1 MKEFENRHYS
11 EKPGHKERSKA
22 NREMLDME
30 RKGLSTEDRYT
41 IRQHGMRRIRRDGK

>member
-30 RKGLSTEDRYT
+30 KKGLNTEQIYT
-41 IRQHGMRRIRRDGK
+41 NRRHGMRRIRRDGK